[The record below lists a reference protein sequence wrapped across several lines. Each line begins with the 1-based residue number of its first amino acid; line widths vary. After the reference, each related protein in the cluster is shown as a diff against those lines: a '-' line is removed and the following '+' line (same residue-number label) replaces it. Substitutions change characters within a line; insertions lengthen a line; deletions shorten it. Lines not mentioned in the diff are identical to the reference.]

1 MIGFNHIF
9 FSFLAFPVF
18 VSAHG
23 YVGSVT
29 IDGKNYQGSVPG
41 GSTNPSAIRQ
51 VSPLSPR
58 SEERPRARFGYV
70 I

>member
-1 MIGFNHIF
+1 MRGF
-9 FSFLAFPVF
+9 SLLLSLFLALPVF

-29 IDGKNYQGSVPG
+29 IDGKSYQGNIPG

-51 VSPLSPR
+51 VYPLSIP
-58 SEERPRARFGYV
+58 FIGGL
-70 I
+70 